1 MNAFA
6 GYLVALHQQDLLQAA
21 ELHRRAKLVRDT
33 RTSVP
38 AWRRGLGS
46 GARGLSGLFARAARS
61 LDPSVEAGRS
71 GRKPA
76 GRRGARAA
84 A

>member
-6 GYLVALHQQDLLQAA
+6 GYLAALHQHDLLQAA
-21 ELHRRAKLVRDT
+21 ELHRRAKLVRDA

-46 GARGLSGLFARAARS
+46 GARGLSGLFAQAARS
-61 LDPSVEAGRS
+61 LDPSVEGSRAGRNE
-71 GRKPA
+71 GKA
-76 GRRGARAA
+76 RGARATA
-84 A
+84 